1 MSHATVD
8 PHTDAQ
14 HGNNY
19 SVGYIA
25 TLVLAVVLAIFGILI
40 LGGGVWLIGLGG
52 SWYYAIAGAGL
63 CLTAWYLARPSIN
76 ALWVYL
82 AVYAFTVVWALWE
95 KGLEGWAQV
104 PRLVAPTVI
113 LVLILAALPVLR
125 HSGRTGT
132 KTRSE
137 REVT

>member
-8 PHTDAQ
+8 PHADAQ

-19 SVGYIA
+19 PVGYIA

-52 SWYYAIAGAGL
+52 SWYYAIAGIGL
-63 CLTAWYLARPSIN
+63 CLTAWYLARPSIK

-125 HSGRTGT
+125 HSGRNGT